1 MTFDRTWVL
10 AIAWLPLAWILFEW
24 RRTARKL
31 GLVLKAACFTA
42 ILLALA
48 EPRMILQETKVA
60 LAVLVD
66 TSASSSA
73 ADLERAS
80 QLAQT
85 MSGARGRHWM
95 RVVPF
100 ARSTRDLTSGEQQN
114 NSQLTSTSGEA
125 GRATDLE
132 AAVREAIASLP
143 AGMVPRVAL
152 ISDGKENKGSIARA
166 AWQAQQLGIPIDTFA
181 LAGRAEPALRLES
194 VSLPSI
200 AFTGEQF
207 PIDVVVSSPSTG
219 PAQVELSAEGKPLGQ
234 TAGDPESRRQSAAAA
249 RQPEYA
255 GRAGYRG
262 GHPRRG
268 AGRSAFRSGRGPA
281 AAEGAVHNA
290 GHRRAGFAFP
300 GHARERAVRCESRQ
314 RSG

>member
-1 MTFDRTWVL
+1 M
-10 AIAWLPLAWILFEW
+10 LFEW

-66 TSASSSA
+66 TSASSSPT
-73 ADLERAS
+73 DLQRAS

-85 MSGARGRHWM
+85 MSSARGRHWI

-114 NSQLTSTSGEA
+114 SLKLTSTTGEA

-143 AGMVPRVAL
+143 SGMVPRVAL
-152 ISDGKENKGSIARA
+152 ISDGKE
-166 AWQAQQLGIPIDTFA
+166 
-181 LAGRAEPALRLES
+181 
-194 VSLPSI
+194 
-200 AFTGEQF
+200 
-207 PIDVVVSSPSTG
+207 
-219 PAQVELSAEGKPLGQ
+219 
-234 TAGDPESRRQSAAAA
+234 
-249 RQPEYA
+249 
-255 GRAGYRG
+255 
-262 GHPRRG
+262 
-268 AGRSAFRSGRGPA
+268 
-281 AAEGAVHNA
+281 
-290 GHRRAGFAFP
+290 
-300 GHARERAVRCESRQ
+300 
-314 RSG
+314 